1 VAKRVA
7 LIVLGSVVAAL
18 GVLAA
23 IGGGALMAL
32 FGSNNTLSSGVQH
45 VSTPTRA
52 LVSPAGSIQ
61 GTSGAQ
67 TVLGSVRLRFTATP
81 TGTGHQLFLG
91 IGPASAV
98 NRYLGGAN
106 YDVATDVSVA
116 PFHLTVARHRGS
128 VTPAPPGSQSF
139 WVAKASGY
147 HPTLTWTVTSGSY
160 RVVVMNTNAAGPV
173 AFAGGLDLSIPHSFG
188 IGIGLLIGGI
198 VFIVI
203 GIVLIVLGARARPGP
218 QSQPVPDLAA
228 GP

>member
-1 VAKRVA
+1 VAKRVV
-7 LIVLGSVVAAL
+7 LIVLGSVMAAI

-52 LVSPAGSIQ
+52 LVSPADSIQ
-61 GTSGAQ
+61 GASGAE
-67 TVLGSVRLRFTATP
+67 TVLGSVRLRITATP
-81 TGTGHQLFLG
+81 IGPGHQLFLG
-91 IGPASAV
+91 IGPSSAV
-98 NRYLGGAN
+98 GRYLSGAS

-116 PFHLTVARHRGS
+116 PFHLTLASHRGT

-139 WVAKASGY
+139 WVAKASGN

-160 RVVVMNTNAAGPV
+160 RVVAMNTDAAAPV
-173 AFAGGLDLSIPHSFG
+173 AFAGGLDLTIPHSFG

-198 VFIVI
+198 VLILI
-203 GIVLIVLGARARPGP
+203 GIVLIVAGARARPQSPPIPGP
-218 QSQPVPDLAA
+218 TTGS
-228 GP
+228 